1 MTRFLVTL
9 LIMMGMSCL
18 AHADALDLLKAGL
31 AARSRGDFAAAA
43 DFYTQAIDTGRLS
56 SADLAVVLTSRGVA
70 YDMIGQTDRAIDD
83 LTAAIRLNPDHSD
96 PYIHRGL
103 AWAKKRDF
111 QRAIA
116 DFSDA
121 IRLDP
126 SRALLALN
134 NRGNAYEAV
143 GEYDR
148 AIEDYE
154 QAILLNPSY
163 APAYYNRAGVYYAK
177 LDFDR
182 AIEDYSRAIRLKPDS
197 AQAYSN
203 RGVAYRAKG
212 AANKAIADFDAAIHL
227 NSNDAALLGNR
238 GNTYAANGQFE
249 SAVADFSSAIKLEPD
264 IARLYVNRA
273 RAELYLGQ
281 TEAAVADVTT
291 ALRLNPSDAYAVIW
305 LHLAHVRASAHDS
318 HELARNSTN
327 VDHKKWPG
335 PVVDLHLGAIS
346 PETFNKGSFS
356 NVDAKVRPER
366 ACEVAFYLGTFYLE
380 QRKRVEAKRHLEE
393 AVNACPPS
401 LIELGAAKAEL
412 TRIQS
417 SSP

>member
-1 MTRFLVTL
+1 M
-9 LIMMGMSCL
+9 
-18 AHADALDLLKAGL
+18 
-31 AARSRGDFAAAA
+31 
-43 DFYTQAIDTGRLS
+43 Q
-56 SADLAVVLTSRGVA
+56 
-70 YDMIGQTDRAIDD
+70 DD
-83 LTAAIRLNPDHSD
+83 
-96 PYIHRGL
+96 
-103 AWAKKRDF
+103 

-126 SRALLALN
+126 SRAFLALN
-134 NRGNAYEAV
+134 DRGNAYEVV

-148 AIEDYE
+148 AIEDYG

-182 AIEDYSRAIRLKPDS
+182 AIEDYSRVMRLKPDS
-197 AQAYSN
+197 AQAYNN

-212 AANKAIADFDAAIHL
+212 AVDKAIADFGAAIHL
-227 NSNDAALLGNR
+227 NPNDAALFGNR

-249 SAVADFSSAIKLEPD
+249 SAVTDFSSAIKLEPD
-264 IARLYVNRA
+264 MARLYVNRA
-273 RAELYLGQ
+273 CAELYLGR

-305 LHLAHVRASAHDS
+305 LHLAHVRVSADDFQ
-318 HELARNSTN
+318 ELAQNSAN

-335 PVVDLHLGAIS
+335 PVVDLHLGATN
-346 PETFNKGSFS
+346 PETFSTASLS
-356 NVDAKVRPER
+356 NVDPKVRPER

-380 QRKRVEAKRHLEE
+380 QRDRVEAKRRLEA

-417 SSP
+417 SP